1 MSQNKHRGSDFD
13 EYLLEGLRES
23 DELVFLHIKEA
34 IENPDISEPNDYQYL
49 IKAIADV
56 AKARGKGEFIEKSGI
71 SRQGLH
77 KILNGKSIP
86 SIQNVMALLAVVGLK
101 FSVEKVG
108 TTLSDDCPASA
119 LDVAQYAASLMPRN
133 STYMKLEKIVY
144 YAQAESL
151 VHYKRPL
158 FKEKIEAWAAG
169 PVVRELFEKHKGLRY
184 LSNHVAL
191 GSSENLTAEQKAC
204 IRWAIDKFGKMD
216 GDTLSHLTHI
226 ELPWRKAREGIS
238 NDAHSQNEITQQ
250 SMLDFY
256 SKLPNYSELDESEI

>member
-1 MSQNKHRGSDFD
+1 MANNKHKGSDFD
-13 EYLLEGLRES
+13 EYLLESLRES

-34 IENPDISEPNDYQYL
+34 LENPDIGEPNDYNYL

-56 AKARGKGEFIEKSGI
+56 AKARGKGKFIEKCGI
-71 SRQGLH
+71 TRQGLH

-86 SIQNVMALLAVVGLK
+86 SIQNVMALLDVVGLK
-101 FSVEKVG
+101 FSVEKIG
-108 TTLSDDCPASA
+108 KILADDSPASV
-119 LDVAQYAASLMPRN
+119 LDVAQYAASLMPRS

-184 LSNHVAL
+184 LNNVSL
-191 GSSENLTAEQKAC
+191 GNSGNLTVEQKAC
-204 IRWAIDKFGKMD
+204 VNWAIDKFGNVD
-216 GDTLSHLTHI
+216 GDTLSHLTHL
-226 ELPWRKAREGIS
+226 ELPWAKARGGIPDNEPS
-238 NDAHSQNEITQQ
+238 RNEITQQ
-250 SMLDFY
+250 SIQDFY
-256 SKLPNYSELDESEI
+256 STLPNYSELDESES